1 MCEISRIYDILH
13 TNETGVIAPFK
24 SDYQTMTKEEIKACM
39 MLAYEAGK
47 RAWQVELEEFMEN
60 QQFWKSAL
68 EAISARTTWMPTQDS
83 STGREVTYTLR
94 SDKRR
99 EWVRISANKYLDD
112 AVNLLFK
119 LYNVDG

>member
-1 MCEISRIYDILH
+1 
-13 TNETGVIAPFK
+13 
-24 SDYQTMTKEEIKACM
+24 MTKEEIKACM

-99 EWVRISANKYLDD
+99 EWVKISANKYLDD

-119 LYNVDG
+119 LHHVHGKTTSTTNIT